1 MTLLDPRVGRV
12 LEDPRVE
19 RVERVTA
26 TKRSRRPIK
35 MPSSY
40 HAQIR
45 WLVVYKRF
53 FLGLSPRDIAES
65 VHVSHDFQKKIV
77 RLFLETGNVVI
88 SKDLASSRR
97 LRWHSDPRR
106 RHERCTRARLNL
118 SSITRHCSPSF
129 RPELAPYT
137 HVIIAPRAQV
147 VVKVTLSGL
156 AAVIPREPAKE
167 SWGGWVLSDQLAF
180 GASNLCIGFR
190 IHGSCGEQCG
200 SLVDFVRCRS
210 L

>member
-1 MTLLDPRVGRV
+1 
-12 LEDPRVE
+12 
-19 RVERVTA
+19 
-26 TKRSRRPIK
+26 

-65 VHVSHDFQKKIV
+65 LHVSHDFQKKIV

-167 SWGGWVLSDQLAF
+167 SWGGWVLADQLAF

-190 IHGSCGEQCG
+190 THGSCGEQCG
-200 SLVDFVRCRS
+200 SVVDFVRCRS
-210 L
+210 LLAYLMGVLQPGADQ